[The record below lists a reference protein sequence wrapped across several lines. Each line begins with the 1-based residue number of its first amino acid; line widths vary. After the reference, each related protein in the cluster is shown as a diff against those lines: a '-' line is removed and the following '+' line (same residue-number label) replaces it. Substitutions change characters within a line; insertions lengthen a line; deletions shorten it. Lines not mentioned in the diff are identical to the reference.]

1 MKLEIQ
7 EQSNLYINILKK
19 KKKKHEESNE
29 TSDFSKVK
37 HNYVYL

>member
-7 EQSNLYINILKK
+7 EQSNLYINIL
-19 KKKKHEESNE
+19 KKKHEESNE

>member
-19 KKKKHEESNE
+19 KNTKKAMKLQI
-29 TSDFSKVK
+29 FQK
-37 HNYVYL
+37 

>member
-7 EQSNLYINILKK
+7 EQSNLYINILK

>member
-7 EQSNLYINILKK
+7 EQSNLYINIL